1 MKERAV
7 GMLQECPSGRRLQRR
22 FKEFGSTSKRP
33 HNCRPRATTPA
44 CNSLG
49 LHNQRISACT
59 IPAKLIHMLVSTCLQ
74 FVVKATRANTQIR
87 WQLAL
92 GGGFFTGGWAVCRW
106 IGWLMVA
113 LGLWFRQWTQAH
125 LIDGI
130 MKTQRFRDQI
140 LRPIVAPLLT
150 HSPVFQGPLRSSRT
164 SQFLQGWKIDRT
176 CPLSLFGMLWIR
188 VDDSIFQFL
197 PISSNFP
204 QPVKRTNIPQTS
216 ISNLIN
222 AKEMCFTAW
231 GNWWSNQ
238 ILREIGLV
246 YIKKS

>member
-1 MKERAV
+1 MRERAV
-7 GMLQECPSGRRLQRR
+7 GMLQKCPSGRRLQRR

-74 FVVKATRANTQIR
+74 FVAKATRANTQIR
-87 WQLAL
+87 LQL
-92 GGGFFTGGWAVCRW
+92 AVCRW
-106 IGWLMVA
+106 IGWLMVV
-113 LGLWFRQWTQAH
+113 LGLWFRQWTEAH

-140 LRPIVAPLLT
+140 LRPIVEPLLT
-150 HSPVFQGPLRSSRT
+150 HSPVLQGPLRSSRT
-164 SQFLQGWKIDRT
+164 SEFLQGWKIDHT
-176 CPLSLFGMLWIR
+176 CLLLSLFGMLWIR

-197 PISSNFP
+197 PISSDFP
-204 QPVKRTNIPQTS
+204 QPEKRTNIPQTS

-222 AKEMCFTAW
+222 AKEMCFAAW

-238 ILREIGLV
+238 ILREIGL
-246 YIKKS
+246 YLFI